1 MTLTLTNDE
10 ARNLVAL
17 IDLALKHPQA
27 GGVAVVVPAVA
38 LLRKVEEAQRTPA
51 PPPPTAT
58 STRD

>member
-1 MTLTLTNDE
+1 MNLTLTNDE

-38 LLRKVEEAQRTPA
+38 LLRKVEEAQREALKKQNQESPE
-51 PPPPTAT
+51 
-58 STRD
+58 

>member
-38 LLRKVEEAQRTPA
+38 LLRKIDEAHNAAQQPQAEE
-51 PPPPTAT
+51 
-58 STRD
+58 

>member
-1 MTLTLTNDE
+1 MNLTLTNDE

-38 LLRKVEEAQRTPA
+38 LLRKIEDAQK
-51 PPPPTAT
+51 PPTAP
-58 STRD
+58 DAD